1 MIDSYQTL
9 HLNGT
14 IFGRRVRD
22 KRLDKERGQCAA
34 RLADLHL
41 AIAVIAQPRGH
52 VPMATSGPRSVE
64 QQQTALAAALDQLR
78 RGEKAEGKIYGG
90 GRVEREAVVRSSE

>member
-1 MIDSYQTL
+1 
-9 HLNGT
+9 
-14 IFGRRVRD
+14 
-22 KRLDKERGQCAA
+22 
-34 RLADLHL
+34 
-41 AIAVIAQPRGH
+41 
-52 VPMATSGPRSVE
+52 MATSGPRSVE